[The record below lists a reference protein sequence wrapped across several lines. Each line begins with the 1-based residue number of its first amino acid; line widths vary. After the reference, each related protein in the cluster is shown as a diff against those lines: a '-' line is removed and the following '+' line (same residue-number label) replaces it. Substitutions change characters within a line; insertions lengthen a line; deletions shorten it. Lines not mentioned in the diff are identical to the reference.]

1 MRIQL
6 IEHDPEDFSRTN
18 ISLWAADKGY
28 RVNQI
33 FVCNNEALPPIE
45 SFDWLMVMGGSPHA
59 WDAEGNAWLQKE
71 KEFVNEALA
80 ADKIILGICFGA
92 QLLAEALGSEL
103 FSNSNREI
111 GWHEVA
117 VNRQGQD
124 SFLFQGI
131 PPSFVSFHWHDDHF
145 SLPPSCTR
153 LADSQAT
160 ENQAFVDK
168 ERPLV
173 GLQFHPEYTRRM
185 VAYYAR
191 EYSQDWTSN
200 DFVSTKDEVLAQTD
214 EIPDTYWLMEILLN
228 NMAQEFA
235 VNI

>member
-28 RVNQI
+28 QVNQL
-33 FVCNNEALPPIE
+33 FVCNDEALPPVD
-45 SFDWLMVMGGSPHA
+45 SFDWLMVMGGSQHA
-59 WDAEGNAWLQKE
+59 WDTAGNTWLQKE
-71 KEFVNEALA
+71 KEFVATALSA
-80 ADKIILGICFGA
+80 GKIILGICFGS

-200 DFVSTKDEVLAQTD
+200 DYVSTKDEVLARTD
-214 EIPDTYWLMEILLN
+214 EIPDTYWLMETLLN
-228 NMAQEFA
+228 NMTQEFA